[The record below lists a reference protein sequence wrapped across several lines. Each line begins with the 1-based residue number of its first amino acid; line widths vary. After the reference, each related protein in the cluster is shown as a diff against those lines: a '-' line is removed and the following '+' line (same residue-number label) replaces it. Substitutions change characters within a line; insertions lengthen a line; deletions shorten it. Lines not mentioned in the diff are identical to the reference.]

1 MYIRLNLSLHGIQ
14 QKVSHGTVL
23 VEVAFIN

>member
-1 MYIRLNLSLHGIQ
+1 MYIRFNLSLHGIQ
-14 QKVSHGTVL
+14 QKVSHATVV